1 MESKQEKLEDNPY
14 LLLGIPYG
22 ADLNTANKAF
32 AAKSLEYRKQGK
44 DLSPLTS
51 AVANIGKVQEKVIE
65 KEAYFAIPS
74 QFDILSPKIP
84 GLQEYIIPEREL
96 GSDEESGLY
105 VNEYTPLGVPKQGLT
120 KSQETAMKQYL
131 EETNK
136 SSRGSF
142 WDSLKDF
149 FIGLVNLGMS
159 IFNAIIGFAVLAVG
173 FHLVTL
179 LFR

>member
-1 MESKQEKLEDNPY
+1 MENKQEKLEDNPY

-32 AAKSLEYRKQGK
+32 AAKSLEYRKQEK

-65 KEAYFAIPS
+65 KETYFAIPS

-84 GLQEYIIPEREL
+84 GLQEYLVLEREL

-105 VNEYTPLGVPKQGLT
+105 VNEYTRLGVPKQGVT
-120 KSQETAMKQYL
+120 KSQETARKQIDEMTGGGTTSDSMEVFY
-131 EETNK
+131 
-136 SSRGSF
+136 RVVGWIVGGSVIF
-142 WDSLKDF
+142 LSVGASLF
-149 FIGLVNLGMS
+149 GG
-159 IFNAIIGFAVLAVG
+159 
-173 FHLVTL
+173 
-179 LFR
+179 R